1 MEQVPWNNKEMICA
15 FDIGIKNFAFA
26 AKDTKLDTYHTLCT
40 TSLYGSSDGLGNNLS
55 KTELSALKKQDLLDL
70 ANSFQ
75 RLSTKA
81 ISKNILKKDIVDIVY
96 KARKKVKIDLVDA
109 LIKVLDEHYKVWS
122 QCEVF
127 LVERQMTVNR
137 QALKLGHFLEAYL
150 RIKFPNK
157 KVINY
162 SASNK
167 TKKLGG
173 AGLKRKVDRK
183 KWTIKFAE
191 STLTGKDLEYYL
203 SLSKK
208 DDVADVVCMIE
219 SFMKAPEARRAPPSV
234 SRRNSSSSP

>member
-1 MEQVPWNNKEMICA
+1 MICA

-26 AKDTKLDTYHTLCT
+26 VKDTKLDTYHTLCT

-55 KTELSALKKQDLLDL
+55 KTELNTLKKQDLLDL

-75 RLSTKA
+75 HLCVGSKA
-81 ISKNILKKDIVDIVY
+81 VSEKTLKKDIVDIVY
-96 KARKKVKIDLVDA
+96 KARKKVKIDLADA
-109 LIKVLDEHYKVWS
+109 LIKVLDEHSEVWS
-122 QCEVF
+122 QCGVF

-150 RIKFPNK
+150 RIKFPNQ

-162 SASNK
+162 SASHK

-173 AGLKRKVDRK
+173 VALKRKVDRK

-191 STLTGKDLEYYL
+191 SVLCGEDLEYYL
-203 SLSKK
+203 GLRKK
-208 DDVADVVCMIE
+208 DDIADVICMIE
-219 SFMKAPEARRAPPSV
+219 SYGK
-234 SRRNSSSSP
+234 